1 MSTDLS
7 MLAWTSGFTSILWI
21 PYILARMG
29 KYGVVATVGHE
40 AVDKPLA
47 GWANRAR
54 KAHNNAI
61 ENLAIFAALVLAAHV
76 TGATNDATAAAS
88 VAYLI
93 ARLVHFPVYV
103 AGIPYLRT
111 LAFTVG
117 WLSQVCIFF
126 QIVT

>member
-7 MLAWTSGFTSILWI
+7 MLAWVSGLTAVLWM
-21 PYILARMG
+21 PYILARIG
-29 KYGVVATVGHE
+29 KYGVLE
-40 AVDKPLA
+40 ALSYRADDKPVA
-47 GWANRAR
+47 DWAVRAK
-54 KAHNNAI
+54 KAHYNAA
-61 ENLAIFAALVLAAHV
+61 ENLVVFAALVLAAHV
-76 TGATNDATAAAS
+76 TGAANEATAAAS

-93 ARLVHFPVYV
+93 ARLVHYPVYV